1 MTEPSWTMND
11 TDRQIVSGPYSA
23 PMLGVDYSAPWV
35 DGDIPVLTG
44 LAENLYAWLGT
55 LLNCLA
61 GSKPVNIGDGAVGM
75 DSWRRDNALKSRPAL
90 NASPTLNR
98 NPVEEARLDAEDDAR
113 MAALDEKL
121 KGSIL
126 GEVFDK
132 YIDGDAFIASRIES
146 PTGTILDGII
156 KVAP

>member
-44 LAENLYAWLGT
+44 LAENLYTWLGT
-55 LLNCLA
+55 MLNGLI

-75 DSWRRDNALKSRPAL
+75 DSWRRDSALKSRPAL
-90 NASPTLNR
+90 NASPALNR
-98 NPVEEARLDAEDDAR
+98 NPAEETRLDAEWNAR
-113 MAALDEKL
+113 MDELEIAKE
-121 KGSIL
+121 SL
-126 GEVFDK
+126 G
-132 YIDGDAFIASRIES
+132 IES
-146 PTGTILDGII
+146 PTGTILDGLIGTLL
-156 KVAP
+156 